1 MSQDTPEPNNPP
13 DAGTVE
19 GEAPGGAVERSAEQ
33 PEAPAA
39 RGSDNAAGQRTG
51 RGRRVLA
58 GTALAIA
65 FLAASATGGL
75 WWQYR
80 QLDVSLDR
88 ADQAS
93 AAAVQEVRVTLQS
106 LGERLELLQDAD
118 ALAREAAAELN
129 RRLDDVPGRFQ
140 ALEQRMNALQGI
152 SGDASRRWM
161 RAEAEYYLAVAN
173 TELTLAGRWPNA
185 IAALELAD
193 AKLRELGSPALG
205 VVRARIAQELQAL
218 RAVSLPDVEG
228 LSYSLASL
236 IQSVEALPMRSA
248 APASFVT
255 EEAAALQTAEPGL
268 GRVWLSLRQAVTG
281 MIRVQ
286 RSDTPSSRALTAEEQ
301 ALVRRQLELELELAR
316 LGLLRGQAGVFQTS
330 LSAARALLTREFDS
344 AASTVQGAVSLI
356 EELSGLEVEPAR
368 PDISGSLTLLRGL
381 ADRDG

>member
-19 GEAPGGAVERSAEQ
+19 GEAPGGAVERSPEQ
-33 PEAPAA
+33 PEAAA
-39 RGSDNAAGQRTG
+39 TRGSDNAAGQRTG
-51 RGRRVLA
+51 RGRHVLG

-65 FLAASATGGL
+65 LLAASTAGWL

-80 QLDVSLDR
+80 QFDVSLDR

-93 AAAVQEVRVTLQS
+93 AAAVQEVRATLQS
-106 LGERLELLQDAD
+106 LGDRLELLQDAD
-118 ALAREAAAELN
+118 ALARDAAAELN

-140 ALEQRMNALQGI
+140 ALEQRVNALQGI
-152 SGDASRRWM
+152 SGDARRRWM

-173 TELTLAGRWPNA
+173 TELALAGRWPNA

-205 VVRARIAQELQAL
+205 VVRARIAEELRAL
-218 RAVSLPDVEG
+218 RAVRLPDVEG

-236 IQSVEALPMRSA
+236 IQSVEALPMRTG
-248 APASFVT
+248 APTSFVT
-255 EEAAALQTAEPGL
+255 EDEALQTAEPGL
-268 GRVWLSLRQAVTG
+268 SRVWLSLRQAVTG

-286 RSDTPSSRALTAEEQ
+286 RSDAPSYRALTAEEQ

-316 LGLLRGQAGVFQTS
+316 LGLVRGQAAVFQTS
-330 LSAARALLTREFDS
+330 LSAASALLTREFDT
-344 AASTVQGAVSLI
+344 AASTVQSAVSLI
-356 EELSGLEVEPAR
+356 EELTGLEVEPAR